1 MRKKRI
7 IAIDPTHRGFGYAV
21 FEGLDSLINWGVAHV
36 GMSDNKACLKRIRVF
51 FSEYEPD
58 ILVLEDP
65 AGRGSR
71 RCERVKRLL
80 AQTELYA
87 KAKGIKVQ
95 RFSRAQIRAAFQKPR
110 RPNKEEIA
118 KDIAERFP
126 ELSSRVPPERK
137 PWMSEAAGMNIFD
150 AVSLCITFYQS
161 IEKRKRR
168 LKGRP

>member
-95 RFSRAQIRAAFQKPR
+95 RFSRAQIRAAF
-110 RPNKEEIA
+110 
-118 KDIAERFP
+118 
-126 ELSSRVPPERK
+126 
-137 PWMSEAAGMNIFD
+137 
-150 AVSLCITFYQS
+150 
-161 IEKRKRR
+161 
-168 LKGRP
+168 